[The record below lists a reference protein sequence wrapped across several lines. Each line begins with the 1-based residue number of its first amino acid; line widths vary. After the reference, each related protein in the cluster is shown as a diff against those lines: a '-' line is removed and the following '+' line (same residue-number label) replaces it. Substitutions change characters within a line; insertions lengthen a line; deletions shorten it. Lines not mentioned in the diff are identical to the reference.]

1 MEYTEL
7 SDYPLPSGRVTEWT
21 VRVPDEAWVADERR
35 LSHTHLAHARRA
47 TETGEH
53 WYSEWIGTAFLIE
66 HHFDADVLARALR
79 RWYARHEV
87 FRSTIASGTA
97 QTPFYRR
104 TVAAEAVTA
113 HSRVV
118 GARLSSTAV
127 FEHINEHFNTVVS
140 PLRWPH
146 CIAVTVEPQDDSDS
160 FLFVFAADHTVMD
173 AYTQVFAI
181 DEVIALY
188 ESELTGAADDLPS
201 FGSYIDFSEAER
213 GRAENVTIDD
223 PAVAAW
229 SRFFDSHAKTAA
241 TQPDRMPAFP
251 LRDPGSSAVAAQ
263 NTVEDRSSVNQ
274 ASLSTWILDAEQT
287 ERFHRVCKA
296 NGANMQTGVYT
307 ALTIAAHRHTGAA
320 DMRFINPIHTR
331 TDPRW
336 AGSAGW
342 FVDIVPVHLTPGEA
356 RTFVDALEPIAASSA
371 AYQTDT
377 ATPYSVVA
385 DLLDDPATETA
396 PQFVVSYIDMRTAP
410 GARHWSRRRAR
421 VLRSATRQGGEVYL
435 WINRVPSGTN
445 ISARFPSG
453 PAGNPMSDFIT
464 TLTGVL
470 REVAATGD
478 TTFAP
483 TVTAAAQE
491 DIR

>member
-21 VRVPDEAWVADERR
+21 VRVPDDAWVADERR

-47 TETGEH
+47 TEAGDA

-66 HHFDADVLARALR
+66 HRFDAEVLARALQ

-87 FRSTIASGTA
+87 FRSTLVSGVKDG
-97 QTPFYRR
+97 QFRRR
-104 TVAAEAVTA
+104 TAPADAVVAE
-113 HSRVV
+113 SRLV
-118 GARLSSTAV
+118 GDRLSSTAV
-127 FEHINEHFNTVVS
+127 YEHIDEHFNTTVS

-146 CIAVTVEPQDDSDS
+146 CVAVTVEPQDNPDS

-188 ESELTGAADDLPS
+188 ESELTGEPDELPS

-213 GRAENVTIDD
+213 HRAEQVEAGD

-229 SRFFDSHAKTAA
+229 AQFFNDHVKTAV

-251 LRDPGSSAVAAQ
+251 RQ
-263 NTVEDRSSVNQ
+263 NTQHGSATAADLTSSTHQ
-274 ASLSTWILDAEQT
+274 ASLSTWILDADHT
-287 ERFHRVCKA
+287 EKFHRACKA
-296 NGANMQTGVYT
+296 AGVNMQAGVYA
-307 ALTIAAHRHTGAA
+307 ALSIAAYRHTGRSGV
-320 DMRFINPIHTR
+320 RFINPIHTR
-331 TDPRW
+331 TASRW

-342 FVDIVPVHLTPGEA
+342 FVDIVPVHLDPGEA
-356 RTFVDALEPIAASSA
+356 RTFLDALGAVAASSA
-371 AYQTDT
+371 KYQTDST
-377 ATPYSVVA
+377 TPYSTVA
-385 DLLDDPATETA
+385 DVLDDPATEHA

-410 GARHWSRRRAR
+410 GAQHWARRRAR
-421 VLRSATRQGGEVYL
+421 VLRSATRQADEVYL

-470 REVAATGD
+470 REVAAIGD
-478 TTFAP
+478 TTFAAP
-483 TVTAAAQE
+483 VPAAAQE
-491 DIR
+491 DIS